1 MRYQCINARL
11 PTDGGRSVQWGVSG
25 VFALLGVF
33 GVMMAGLAAD
43 ALLSSR
49 PEEEEPDDPVPD
61 EEEVPSEGNLLD
73 DFEADPTIPTSDDL
87 ADPTDA
93 SRQSEGGGLLDGGDS
108 SDEIRG
114 EDSHDQ
120 INARGGDD
128 WVSAEA
134 GNDMVWAG
142 AGDDTVQ
149 GGDGNDTLHGD
160 QGADSLMGGAGRDSL
175 AGCEDDDSL
184 SGGAGNDSLNGGEG
198 DDWLDGEDDA
208 DWLVGG
214 LGNDTLFGGSGA
226 DEVDGGA
233 GKDIISGVEDGPQ
246 EVDFLNGQ
254 DGNDTLVVGAGD
266 YATGGAG
273 EDEFILQEWMSESS
287 VANIMDYDP
296 AQDQLVVVYDPTI
309 HTDPVLT
316 IQPNPGGTGQSI
328 LLDGAKVAVVNGAP
342 LGLSDIRL
350 VPG

>member
-1 MRYQCINARL
+1 ML
-11 PTDGGRSVQWGVSG
+11 
-25 VFALLGVF
+25 ALLGVF

-43 ALLSSR
+43 ALLSNR
-49 PEEEEPDDPVPD
+49 PAEEEPDDPVLD

-73 DFEADPTIPTSDDL
+73 DFEADQTIPTSDDL

-160 QGADSLMGGAGRDSL
+160 RGADSLMGGAGRDSL

-184 SGGAGNDSLNGGEG
+184 GGGAGNDSLNGGEG

-214 LGNDTLFGGSGA
+214 LGSDTLFGGRGV
-226 DEVDGGA
+226 DEVD
-233 GKDIISGVEDGPQ
+233 
-246 EVDFLNGQ
+246 
-254 DGNDTLVVGAGD
+254 
-266 YATGGAG
+266 GGAG

-296 AQDQLVVVYDPTI
+296 SQDQLVVVYDPTI

-316 IQPNPGGTGQSI
+316 IQANPGGTGQSI

>member
-1 MRYQCINARL
+1 ML
-11 PTDGGRSVQWGVSG
+11 
-25 VFALLGVF
+25 ALLGVF

-49 PEEEEPDDPVPD
+49 PEEEEPDDPLPD
-61 EEEVPSEGNLLD
+61 EDEAPSEGNLLD
-73 DFEADPTIPTSDDL
+73 DFGDDPTIPTSDDL
-87 ADPTDA
+87 ANPTDA
-93 SRQSEGGGLLDGGDS
+93 SHQIEGSGRLEGGDA

-114 EDSHDQ
+114 EDGHDQ
-120 INARGGDD
+120 INAGGGDD
-128 WVSAEA
+128 RVEGQA

-142 AGDDTVQ
+142 AGDDNVR
-149 GGDGNDTLHGD
+149 GEEGDDTLHGD
-160 QGADSLMGGAGRDSL
+160 LGADTLVGGAGRDSL

-214 LGNDTLFGGSGA
+214 LGNDTLFGGSGG
-226 DEVDGGA
+226 DVVDGGA
-233 GKDIISGVEDGPQ
+233 GNDAISGIENGLQ

-254 DGNDTLVVGAGD
+254 NGNDTLAVGAGD
-266 YATGGAG
+266 YASGGEG
-273 EDEFILQEWMSESS
+273 EDEFVLQEWMSESS

-296 AQDQLVVVYDPTI
+296 SQDQLVVVYDADI

-316 IQPNPGGTGQSI
+316 IEPNTGGTGQSI
-328 LLDGAKVAVVNGAP
+328 LIDGAKVAVVNGAP
-342 LGLSDIRL
+342 ISLADIRL